1 MRRQSG
7 YYGSN
12 RLSGHEY
19 ESTTYLDDHASEIG
33 RQAINRDA
41 LNKQS
46 RNLQVHERLI
56 ALREICSCYSQHLG
70 LQVTEV
76 NGPTSREPAIWQPKF
91 LLVGLSCFHVGSMV
105 FDSVLLKGEV
115 SQ

>member
-12 RLSGHEY
+12 RLSGHDEY
-19 ESTTYLDDHASEIG
+19 ESTTHLDDHTSEIG

-56 ALREICSCYSQHLG
+56 ALRDICSCYS
-70 LQVTEV
+70 
-76 NGPTSREPAIWQPKF
+76 
-91 LLVGLSCFHVGSMV
+91 
-105 FDSVLLKGEV
+105 
-115 SQ
+115 